1 MMKCYDWDTV
11 AAKLGYKNQH
21 ECLYDLY
28 WTQDKKIW
36 QIAKLASKYIEG
48 VYCISEKTVRNQLIR
63 NGIQRK
69 PRGGM
74 QRHTKWPGYWYEIQ
88 KHDYQNMTM
97 REICNATRLNS
108 SQFYNVQRSNPFI
121 YKRVRMK

>member
-11 AAKLGYKNQH
+11 AAKLGYKNQ
-21 ECLYDLY
+21 
-28 WTQDKKIW
+28 
-36 QIAKLASKYIEG
+36 
-48 VYCISEKTVRNQLIR
+48 
-63 NGIQRK
+63 
-69 PRGGM
+69 
-74 QRHTKWPGYWYEIQ
+74 
-88 KHDYQNMTM
+88 HDYQNMTM